1 MSLGMIG
8 GVIIFGFI
16 ILVLTGQGI
25 LTKAVFE
32 ISDIP
37 GIKINGEGKD
47 EDGLKNLDIV
57 IKNAIPTLS
66 EDQIKKMRD
75 AYPVITKSSTI
86 MGENSG
92 KQIDLSGPNL
102 VVAKIALITFWI
114 LIIFML
120 FGFKFIFSSS

>member
-1 MSLGMIG
+1 MSFGMIG

-37 GIKINGEGKD
+37 GVKIKGEGKD
-47 EDGLKNLDIV
+47 EDGLKNLDLV
-57 IKNAIPTLS
+57 IKNAVPTLS
-66 EDQIKKMRD
+66 EDQIKKMKD

-92 KQIDLSGPNL
+92 KQIDLSGANL

-114 LIIFML
+114 LIIVML
-120 FGFKFIFSSS
+120 FGFKFIF